1 MKVKHLIKQLNALRD
16 KNKEIVLL
24 GNQANYEDSDY
35 DISFDRLD
43 VWDDGDT
50 TITLFVSNGETN

>member
-1 MKVKHLIKQLNALRD
+1 MKVKQLIKQLNAIGD
-16 KNKEIVLL
+16 KDKEIVLL

-43 VWDDGDT
+43 LWDDGDT
-50 TITLFVSNGETN
+50 TITLFLSNGETN

>member
-24 GNQANYEDSDY
+24 GNQAHYEDSDY
-35 DISFDRLD
+35 DIKFDRLD

>member
-1 MKVKHLIKQLNALRD
+1 MKVKELIKQLNAIGD
-16 KNKEIVLL
+16 GDKEIVLL

-43 VWDDGDT
+43 LWNDGDT
-50 TITLFVSNGETN
+50 TITLFLSNGETN